1 MEYNDFPRWN
11 QLVSDF
17 LSGKTTKQPAS
28 KEFGN
33 ADSVEGGKEPD
44 KSGKE

>member
-17 LSGKTTKQPAS
+17 LSGKITKQPAS

-33 ADSVEGGKEPD
+33 ADGVKGKKETD
-44 KSGKE
+44 KSGKM

>member
-28 KEFGN
+28 KESGN
-33 ADSVEGGKEPD
+33 ADSVKGKKETVKNGKE
-44 KSGKE
+44 